1 MKKISTNYEF
11 SFKLFPFMFYGMIGF
26 VFLMLLISGAF
37 KKDPIL
43 LLIFTVMP
51 VVGYFYWKLSIRD
64 LMDEVFDCGDSLL
77 VRKNGEEDRIPLA
90 NIMNVSFTRANKTSR
105 IILTLVTPGKF
116 GAEIMFAP
124 PPEIYFN

>member
-1 MKKISTNYEF
+1 
-11 SFKLFPFMFYGMIGF
+11 
-26 VFLMLLISGAF
+26 
-37 KKDPIL
+37 L

-77 VRKNGEEDRIPLA
+77 VRKNGEEDRIPLS
-90 NIMNVSFTRANKTSR
+90 NIMNVSYTRANKSSR

-116 GAEIMFAP
+116 GTEIMFAP
-124 PPEIYFN
+124 PPEIYFNPNPRNEIAQDLIARCGQARSAGGSGRAASNRPEPIVSSSTR